1 MNFRTIFLQTGFS
14 SIKICLQNIHFLALS
29 EFQLFKWH
37 ISLANAFFSATGFK
51 QKANH
56 NKKRWK
62 AVLQLY
68 QKETPTLVFSCEIC
82 ETFTKTS
89 FEKLRKTHCFSDLK
103 HHIRVFHTLYFS
115 SILRNSTENSEV
127 SFYVSLGVLTT
138 APEGNCPPP
147 LLRLGLLLGL
157 GAIFL
162 EGNYPRTVFPSV
174 KWN

>member
-1 MNFRTIFLQTGFS
+1 M
-14 SIKICLQNIHFLALS
+14 LS
-29 EFQLFKWH
+29 FQPQV
-37 ISLANAFFSATGFK
+37 S
-51 QKANH
+51 
-56 NKKRWK
+56 NKKLIITKSVEKQSCNFIKKR
-62 AVLQLY
+62 LQHWCFPVKFAKLLRRPLLKNY
-68 QKETPTLVFSCEIC
+68 
-82 ETFTKTS
+82 
-89 FEKLRKTHCFSDLK
+89 LRKTHCFSDLK

-174 KWN
+174 K

>member
-1 MNFRTIFLQTGFS
+1 M
-14 SIKICLQNIHFLALS
+14 LS
-29 EFQLFKWH
+29 FQPQV
-37 ISLANAFFSATGFK
+37 S
-51 QKANH
+51 
-56 NKKRWK
+56 NKKLIITKSVEEQSCNFIKKR
-62 AVLQLY
+62 LQHWCFPVKFAKLLRRPLLKNY
-68 QKETPTLVFSCEIC
+68 
-82 ETFTKTS
+82 
-89 FEKLRKTHCFSDLK
+89 LRKTHCFSDLK

-174 KWN
+174 K

>member
-1 MNFRTIFLQTGFS
+1 M
-14 SIKICLQNIHFLALS
+14 LS
-29 EFQLFKWH
+29 FQPQV
-37 ISLANAFFSATGFK
+37 S
-51 QKANH
+51 
-56 NKKRWK
+56 NKKLIITKSVEKQSCNFIKKR
-62 AVLQLY
+62 LQHWCFPVKFAKLLRRPLLKNY
-68 QKETPTLVFSCEIC
+68 
-82 ETFTKTS
+82 
-89 FEKLRKTHCFSDLK
+89 LRKTHCFSDLK

-174 KWN
+174 KRN